1 MADERA
7 KAAAIM
13 KDWDKVTTPIKAG
26 KLKLRAA
33 AGN

>member
-1 MADERA
+1 MLDERA
-7 KAAAIM
+7 KAGGTM
-13 KDWDKVTTPIKAG
+13 KDWDRDTTPIKAG